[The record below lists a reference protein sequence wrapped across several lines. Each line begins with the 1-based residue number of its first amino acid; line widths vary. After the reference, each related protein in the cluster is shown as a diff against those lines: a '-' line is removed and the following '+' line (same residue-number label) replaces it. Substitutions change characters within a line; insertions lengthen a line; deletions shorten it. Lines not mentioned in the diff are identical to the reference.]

1 MIYIVPQTR
10 PSQER
15 GVNIQWTG
23 LEWTGLTLLQ
33 EGEVHR
39 QDYGRWYR
47 EKYTLSGSREK
58 CLEKSVSGGSK
69 FLGLPHSQN

>member
-1 MIYIVPQTR
+1 MIYSLVDQTLTWE
-10 PSQER
+10 ER
-15 GVNIQWTG
+15 VWGGGVNIQWTG

-39 QDYGRWYR
+39 QNNKEDYGRWYR

-58 CLEKSVSGGSK
+58 CEWW
-69 FLGLPHSQN
+69 

>member
-39 QDYGRWYR
+39 QNNKDYGRWYR
-47 EKYTLSGSREK
+47 RNMLSLR
-58 CLEKSVSGGSK
+58 LEKSVSGSSK
-69 FLGLPHSQN
+69 FLRLPDSQN